1 MRYEV
6 RNTKK
11 FQKFWKV
18 SQRIAAKVV
27 DDFKDDKQ
35 RQYLVVDLTYY
46 STSMGDDIEASKVAR
61 QLERDFK
68 AKRIS

>member
-1 MRYEV
+1 MKYQV

-11 FQKFWKV
+11 FQKFWKT
-18 SQRIAAKVV
+18 SQRIASKVV
-27 DDFKDDKQ
+27 DEFKDEKQ

-46 STSMGDDIEASKVAR
+46 STSIGDDIEAAKVAR
-61 QLERDFK
+61 QLESDFK

>member
-1 MRYEV
+1 MKYQV

-11 FQKFWKV
+11 FQKFWKI
-18 SQRIAAKVV
+18 SQRIASKVV
-27 DDFKDDKQ
+27 DEFEDEKK

-61 QLERDFK
+61 KLESDFD

>member
-18 SQRIAAKVV
+18 SQRIASKVV

-46 STSMGDDIEASKVAR
+46 STSMGDDIEAAKVAR
-61 QLERDFK
+61 KLESDFK